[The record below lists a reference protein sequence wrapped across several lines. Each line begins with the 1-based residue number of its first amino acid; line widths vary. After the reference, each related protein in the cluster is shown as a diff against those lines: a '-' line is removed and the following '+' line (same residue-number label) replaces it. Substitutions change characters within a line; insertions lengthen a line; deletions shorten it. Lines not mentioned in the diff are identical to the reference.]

1 MKKTHDLQDWRQYKS
16 QIDWS
21 DMRHSA
27 KMAKAQSSV
36 VDRAR
41 HKGVELSPPIS
52 DKSPGGR
59 PQDFV
64 TKKADGS
71 PVYLSD
77 LFNAEALIEL
87 LRTGM
92 SHPAIGRRLGVSLST
107 VKVAVRRLR
116 AAQEDAA

>member
-1 MKKTHDLQDWRQYKS
+1 MTHDLQDWRQYKS

-41 HKGVELSPPIS
+41 HKGVELSRPVS
-52 DKSPGGR
+52 DNSPGGW

-64 TKKADGS
+64 TKKADGT
-71 PVYLSD
+71 PVYLST
-77 LFNAEALIEL
+77 LFNADALVEL
-87 LRTGM
+87 LRSGM
-92 SHPAIGRRLGVSLST
+92 SYPNIARRLDVSLST

-116 AAQEDAA
+116 AVQEDAA